1 MSAHWDYPRNICSV
15 RVLTEVA
22 AEYGM
27 TLTECLRGTRID
39 AATLH
44 DHSATVAACDELQ
57 VIRNLQARLGTQ
69 LPLPLEAGLRYH
81 PTTFGVWGF
90 MILSSA
96 TLQNAVDVGMR
107 YLRLTSFY
115 CRIRLVDGPD
125 ELLIIADDSGLPA
138 DVRDFLVERDGATL
152 MNLAKDILPLKFS
165 LTQVKTRRSQPAYHK
180 RAEALF
186 GRPITY
192 DQAENRVGLHKAML
206 GWKLP
211 QADLPM
217 RRMFEAE
224 CERLLQRHQT
234 LAGIAGRVRERLLRD
249 PHHMPTMDAVA
260 AEFKE
265 TARTLRRR
273 LEAAGTRFET
283 LVEETRRTLAEELL
297 RGTNLAI
304 SEVAERLG
312 YSEPSTFIR
321 AFKRWKAISPQRYR
335 NAHVSPQT
343 PTVRSSPP

>member
-1 MSAHWDYPRNICSV
+1 MSAYWDYPRNSCSV

-22 AEYGM
+22 AGHGM
-27 TLTECLRGTRID
+27 NVADCLRGTRVD
-39 AATLH
+39 AASLH
-44 DHSATVAACDELQ
+44 DHAAMVSAHDELQ
-57 VIRNLQARLGTQ
+57 VIRNLQSRLGTA
-69 LPLPLEAGLRYH
+69 LPLGLDAGLRYH

-90 MILSSA
+90 MILSSS
-96 TLQNAVDVGMR
+96 TLQHAVDVGLR

-115 CRIRLVDGPD
+115 CRIRLSQAGD
-125 ELLIIADDSGLPA
+125 ELQIVADDSELPP
-138 DVRDFLVERDGATL
+138 DVRDFLLERDGATL
-152 MNLAKDILPLKFS
+152 MNLAKDILPSRFA
-165 LTQVKTRRSQPAYHK
+165 LTRVDTRLPMPPYHK

-186 GRPITY
+186 GRPIAY
-192 DQAENRVGLHKAML
+192 GQPQNRVGIHRSML
-206 GWKLP
+206 DWKLP

-224 CERLLQRHQT
+224 CERLLQRHQA

-249 PHHMPTMDAVA
+249 PHRMPTMDTVA

-273 LEAAGTRFET
+273 LEAAGTRFEN
-283 LVEETRRTLAEELL
+283 LVDETRSTLAEELL

-321 AFKRWKAISPQRYR
+321 AFKRWKAVSPQRYR
-335 NAHVSPQT
+335 KT
-343 PTVRSSPP
+343 SPPDLSAPP

>member
-22 AEYGM
+22 AGHGM
-27 TLTECLRGTRID
+27 TVADCLRGTRVD
-39 AATLH
+39 AASLH
-44 DHSATVAACDELQ
+44 DHTAMVAACDELQ

-69 LPLPLEAGLRYH
+69 SPLALEAGLRYH

-90 MILSSA
+90 MILSSV
-96 TLQNAVDVGMR
+96 TLQQAVDVGMR

-115 CRIRLVDGPD
+115 CRIRLTQTDD
-125 ELLIIADDSGLPA
+125 ELLVVADDSELPA
-138 DVRDFLVERDGATL
+138 DVRDFLLERDGATL
-152 MNLAKDILPLKFS
+152 MNLAKDILPLRFS
-165 LTQVKTRRSQPAYHK
+165 LTRVETRRARPSYHK
-180 RAEALF
+180 QADALF
-186 GRPITY
+186 GRAVSY
-192 DQAENRVGLHKAML
+192 DQGRNCVGLQKAML

-249 PHHMPTMDAVA
+249 PERMPTMETVA
-260 AEFKE
+260 TEFKE

-273 LEAAGTRFET
+273 LEAAGTRFEN

-304 SEVAERLG
+304 SDVAERLG

-321 AFKRWKAISPQRYR
+321 AFKRWKSVSPQRYR
-335 NAHVSPQT
+335 K
-343 PTVRSSPP
+343 SSGSTEAAEELSAPP

>member
-1 MSAHWDYPRNICSV
+1 MLAYWDYPRNISSV
-15 RVLTEVA
+15 RILTELGADHGLSVA
-22 AEYGM
+22 Q
-27 TLTECLRGTRID
+27 CLAGTRID
-39 AATLH
+39 AAKLQDHEAEISAH
-44 DHSATVAACDELQ
+44 DEFQ
-57 VIRNLQARLGTQ
+57 VIRNLLDRLGHD
-69 LPLPLEAGLRYH
+69 LPLGLEAGLRYH

-96 TLQNAVDVGMR
+96 TLLAAVDTGMR
-107 YLRLTSFY
+107 YLQLTSIY
-115 CRIRLVDGPD
+115 SKVSITQGDD
-125 ELLIIADDSGLPA
+125 ELQIIADDSELPA
-138 DVRDFLVERDGATL
+138 DLREFLVERDGATL
-152 MNLAKDILPLKFS
+152 MNLAKDILPLKFT
-165 LTQVKTRRSQPAYHK
+165 LTHVHARREPPPYVR

-186 GRPITY
+186 GRTIVYNQPV
-192 DQAENRVGLHKAML
+192 NRVGIHKAMM

-224 CERLLQRHQT
+224 CQRLLQRHQM
-234 LAGIAGRVRERLLRD
+234 LGGIAGRVRERLLRN
-249 PHHMPTMDAVA
+249 PSQMPTMDIVA

-273 LEAAGTRFET
+273 LLAAGTDFEK

-297 RGTNLAI
+297 RGTSLAI

-321 AFKRWKAISPQRYR
+321 AFKRWKAVSPQRYR
-335 NAHVSPQT
+335 KSA
-343 PTVRSSPP
+343 

>member
-22 AEYGM
+22 AGHGM
-27 TLTECLRGTRID
+27 TVAECLRGTRID
-39 AATLH
+39 AGELH
-44 DHSATVAACDELQ
+44 EHSAMVAACDELQ

-69 LPLPLEAGLRYH
+69 LPLALEAGLRYH

-96 TLQNAVDVGMR
+96 TLQNAVDVGIR

-115 CRIRLVDGPD
+115 CRIRLVDAPD
-125 ELLIIADDSGLPA
+125 ELLVIADDAGLPA

-165 LTQVKTRRSQPAYHK
+165 LTQVQTRRSQPAYHK

-186 GRPITY
+186 GRPISY
-192 DQAENRVGLHKAML
+192 AQAENRVGLHKAML

-217 RRMFEAE
+217 RRMFEVE
-224 CERLLQRHQT
+224 CERLLRQHQT
-234 LAGIAGRVRERLLRD
+234 LAGIAGRVRERLRRD
-249 PHHMPTMDAVA
+249 PEHMPTMETVA

-273 LEAAGTRFET
+273 LESVGTRFEN
-283 LVEETRRTLAEELL
+283 LVEETRRNLAEELL

-321 AFKRWKAISPQRYR
+321 AFKRWKSVSPQRYR
-335 NAHVSPQT
+335 K
-343 PTVRSSPP
+343 SSGTDAEAEISARP

>member
-22 AEYGM
+22 AGHGM
-27 TLTECLRGTRID
+27 TVAECLHGTRID
-39 AATLH
+39 AGELH
-44 DHSATVAACDELQ
+44 EHSAMVAACDELQ

-69 LPLPLEAGLRYH
+69 LPLALEAGLRYH

-96 TLQNAVDVGMR
+96 TLQNAVDVGIR

-115 CRIRLVDGPD
+115 CRIRLVDAPD
-125 ELLIIADDSGLPA
+125 ELLVIADDAGLPA

-165 LTQVKTRRSQPAYHK
+165 LTQVQTRRSQPAYHK

-186 GRPITY
+186 GRPISY
-192 DQAENRVGLHKAML
+192 GQAENRVGLHKAML

-217 RRMFEAE
+217 RRMFEVE
-224 CERLLQRHQT
+224 CERLLRQHQT
-234 LAGIAGRVRERLLRD
+234 LAGIAGRVRERLRRD
-249 PHHMPTMDAVA
+249 PEHMPTMETVA

-273 LEAAGTRFET
+273 LESVGTRFEN
-283 LVEETRRTLAEELL
+283 LVEETRRNLAEELL

-321 AFKRWKAISPQRYR
+321 AFKRWKSVSPQRYR
-335 NAHVSPQT
+335 K
-343 PTVRSSPP
+343 SSETDAEAEISARP

>member
-1 MSAHWDYPRNICSV
+1 MVSAYWDYPRNICSV

-22 AEYGM
+22 AEHGM
-27 TLTECLRGTRID
+27 TVAECLRGTRLD
-39 AATLH
+39 PALLQEHT
-44 DHSATVAACDELQ
+44 TMVAAHDELQ
-57 VIRNLQARLGTQ
+57 VIRNVQSRLGTA
-69 LPLPLEAGLRYH
+69 LPLGLDAGLRYH

-90 MILSSA
+90 MILSSP
-96 TLQNAVDVGMR
+96 TLQHAVDIGLR

-115 CRIRLVDGPD
+115 CRIRLVHADG
-125 ELLIIADDSGLPA
+125 ELQILADDSELPA
-138 DVRDFLVERDGATL
+138 DVRDFLLERDGATL
-152 MNLAKDILPLKFS
+152 MNLAKDILPTRFS
-165 LTQVKTRRSQPAYHK
+165 LTRVDTRLATPAYHK

-186 GRPITY
+186 GRPIAY
-192 DQAENRVGLHKAML
+192 GQAQNRVGIHHTML
-206 GWKLP
+206 SWKLP

-224 CERLLQRHQT
+224 CERLLQRHQA

-249 PHHMPTMDAVA
+249 PHRMPTMDMVA

-273 LEAAGTRFET
+273 LEAAGTRFES
-283 LVEETRRTLAEELL
+283 LVEETRQSLAEELL

-321 AFKRWKAISPQRYR
+321 AFKRWKAVSPQRYR
-335 NAHVSPQT
+335 KSPQADL
-343 PTVRSSPP
+343 SAPP

>member
-1 MSAHWDYPRNICSV
+1 MSAHWDYPRNVCSV

-22 AEYGM
+22 AGHGM
-27 TLTECLRGTRID
+27 TVAECLHGTRVD
-39 AATLH
+39 SATLQ
-44 DHSATVAACDELQ
+44 DHGAMVGACDELQ
-57 VIRNLQARLGTQ
+57 VIRNLQARLGTS
-69 LPLPLEAGLRYH
+69 LPLALEAGLRYH

-90 MILSSA
+90 MILSSG
-96 TLQNAVDVGMR
+96 TLQQAVEVGMR

-115 CRIRLVDGPD
+115 SRIRLVDNGD
-125 ELLIIADDSGLPA
+125 ELFVVAEDSELPA

-152 MNLAKDILPLKFS
+152 MNLAQDILPLKFS
-165 LTQVKTRRSQPAYHK
+165 LTRVDARREKPPYAR

-186 GRPITY
+186 GRPIVYGQT
-192 DQAENRVGLHKAML
+192 ENRVGLNKAML

-249 PHHMPTMDAVA
+249 PHRMPTMETVA

-273 LEAAGTRFET
+273 LDAAGTRFEN
-283 LVEETRRTLAEELL
+283 LVEETRQTLAEELL

-321 AFKRWKAISPQRYR
+321 AFKRWKSISPQRFR
-335 NAHVSPQT
+335 KSG
-343 PTVRSSPP
+343 

>member
-1 MSAHWDYPRNICSV
+1 MSAYWDYPRNSCSV

-22 AEYGM
+22 AEHGM
-27 TLTECLRGTRID
+27 TVADCLQGTRVD
-39 AATLH
+39 AAALH
-44 DHSATVAACDELQ
+44 DHSAMVSAHDELQ
-57 VIRNLQARLGTQ
+57 VIRNLQARLGTA
-69 LPLPLEAGLRYH
+69 LPLGLDAGLRYH

-90 MILSSA
+90 MILSSS
-96 TLQNAVDVGMR
+96 TLQHAVDVGLR

-115 CRIRLVDGPD
+115 CRIRLSQAGD
-125 ELLIIADDSGLPA
+125 ELQIIADDSQLPA
-138 DVRDFLVERDGATL
+138 DVRDFLLERDGGTL
-152 MNLAKDILPLKFS
+152 MNLARDILPSRFT
-165 LTQVKTRRSQPAYHK
+165 LTRVDTRLPMPAYHK

-186 GRPITY
+186 GRPVAY
-192 DQAENRVGLHKAML
+192 GQPQNRVGIHRSML
-206 GWKLP
+206 DWKLP

-224 CERLLQRHQT
+224 CERLLARHQA

-249 PHHMPTMDAVA
+249 PHRMPTMDMVA

-273 LEAAGTRFET
+273 LEAAGTRFEN
-283 LVEETRRTLAEELL
+283 LVDETRSALAEELL

-321 AFKRWKAISPQRYR
+321 AFKRWKAVSPQRYR
-335 NAHVSPQT
+335 KTASPDLNA
-343 PTVRSSPP
+343 PP

>member
-22 AEYGM
+22 AAHGM
-27 TLTECLRGTRID
+27 TVAECLRGTRVD
-39 AATLH
+39 AASLH
-44 DHSATVAACDELQ
+44 DHTAMVAACDELQ

-69 LPLPLEAGLRYH
+69 LPLALEAGLRYH

-90 MILSSA
+90 MILSSV
-96 TLQNAVDVGMR
+96 TLQQAVDVGMR

-115 CRIRLVDGPD
+115 CRIRLTQADD
-125 ELLIIADDSGLPA
+125 ELVVVADDSELPA
-138 DVRDFLVERDGATL
+138 DVRDFLLERDGATL
-152 MNLAKDILPLKFS
+152 MNLAKDILPLRFS
-165 LTQVKTRRSQPAYHK
+165 LTRVETRRTRPPYHK
-180 RAEALF
+180 QADALF
-186 GRPITY
+186 GRSVSY
-192 DQAENRVGLHKAML
+192 DQGRNCVGLQQAML

-234 LAGIAGRVRERLLRD
+234 LGGIAGRVRERLLRD
-249 PHHMPTMDAVA
+249 PERMPTMDTVA
-260 AEFKE
+260 SEFKE

-273 LEAAGTRFET
+273 LEAAGTRFEN
-283 LVEETRRTLAEELL
+283 LVEETRQTLAEELL

-321 AFKRWKAISPQRYR
+321 AFKRWKSVSPQRYR
-335 NAHVSPQT
+335 K
-343 PTVRSSPP
+343 SSDSTEAAEELSAPP